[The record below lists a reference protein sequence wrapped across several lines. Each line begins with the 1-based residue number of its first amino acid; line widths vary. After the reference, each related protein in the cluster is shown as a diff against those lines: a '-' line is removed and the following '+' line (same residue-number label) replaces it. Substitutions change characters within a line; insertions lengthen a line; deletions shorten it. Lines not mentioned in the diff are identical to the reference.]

1 MLIIGILELTSIKL
15 QIDTLEKIK
24 KIDMFI
30 SQKGEEDPRRSQTVK
45 KYYLIT
51 DIEYKIF
58 W

>member
-24 KIDMFI
+24 KFDMFI

-51 DIEYKIF
+51 DIEYNNF

>member
-51 DIEYKIF
+51 DIEYNNF

>member
-24 KIDMFI
+24 KFDMFI

>member
-24 KIDMFI
+24 KFDMFI

-45 KYYLIT
+45 KYFLIT
-51 DIEYKIF
+51 DIEYNNF

>member
-24 KIDMFI
+24 KFDMFI
-30 SQKGEEDPRRSQTVK
+30 SQKGEEDPRRSQTVN

-51 DIEYKIF
+51 DIEYKNF

>member
-51 DIEYKIF
+51 DIEYKNF

>member
-1 MLIIGILELTSIKL
+1 MLMIGILELTSIKL

-24 KIDMFI
+24 KFDMFI

-45 KYYLIT
+45 KYFLIT
-51 DIEYKIF
+51 DIEYNNF